1 MKLDYNEY
9 RKIIERLAPQAF
21 DTTYDYEFDTL
32 SNVFDD
38 MSYREHIREHI
49 ELIEKLLNTNLSKD
63 DRYILESWKERFT
76 DLNDEYIFDSV
87 MKHIGKAFNM
97 REICDM
103 ALVSYQSYRNYSS
116 TGKGLSYD
124 NMRKLTAK
132 MGAISRYVNDI
143 VKANK

>member
-1 MKLDYNEY
+1 MKLNQIEY

-21 DTTYDYEFDTL
+21 NTTYDYEFDTL

-38 MSYREHIREHI
+38 MSYREHI

-63 DRYILESWKERFT
+63 DRDILEAWKERFN
-76 DLNDEYIFDSV
+76 DLNDAYIFDNV

-97 REICDM
+97 RQICDM
-103 ALVSYQSYRNYSS
+103 AHVPYQSYRNYSS
-116 TGKGLSYD
+116 TGKNLSYE

-132 MGAISRYVNDI
+132 MGGISRYVNDI

>member
-1 MKLDYNEY
+1 MKKLNTLEY
-9 RKIIERLAPQAF
+9 RRVIERLAPE
-21 DTTYDYEFDTL
+21 TTNPTYDYEFDTL

-38 MSYREHIREHI
+38 MSYREHI

-63 DRYILESWKERFT
+63 DRDILETWKERFE
-76 DLNDEYIFDSV
+76 DLNDAYIFDSV

-103 ALVSYQSYRNYSS
+103 ALVPYQSYRNYSS
-116 TGKGLSYD
+116 SEKGLSYE

-132 MGAISRYVNDI
+132 MGGISRYVNDI

>member
-1 MKLDYNEY
+1 MKLNQIEY
-9 RKIIERLAPQAF
+9 RKTIERLAPE
-21 DTTYDYEFDTL
+21 TTNPTYDYEFDTM

-38 MSYREHIREHI
+38 MSFREHL
-49 ELIEKLLNTNLSKD
+49 ELIDKLLDTNISDD
-63 DRYILESWKERFT
+63 DRKVLTEWQQRYT
-76 DLNDEYIFDSV
+76 DWNDEYIFNDV
-87 MKHIGKAFNM
+87 MRHIGKAFNM

-103 ALVSYQSYRNYSS
+103 ALVPYQSYRNYSS

-132 MGAISRYVNDI
+132 MGGISRYVNDI

>member
-1 MKLDYNEY
+1 MKLDYNKY
-9 RKIIERLAPQAF
+9 RRAIERLAPE
-21 DTTYDYEFDTL
+21 TTNPTYDYEFDTM

-38 MSYREHIREHI
+38 MSFREHL
-49 ELIEKLLNTNLSKD
+49 ELIEKLLNTNISEN
-63 DRYILESWKERFT
+63 DRKILTEWQQRYT
-76 DLNDEYIFDSV
+76 DWNDEYIFDSV

-97 REICDM
+97 RQICDM
-103 ALVSYQSYRNYSS
+103 ALVPYQSYKNYSS
-116 TGKGLSYD
+116 TGKGLSYE

>member
-1 MKLDYNEY
+1 MKLDSNEY
-9 RKIIERLAPQAF
+9 RKTIERLAPQTF
-21 DTTYDYEFDTL
+21 NTTYDYEFDCV
-32 SNVFDD
+32 SNAFDD
-38 MSYREHIREHI
+38 MSYREHI

-63 DRYILESWKERFT
+63 DRDILKAWKERFN
-76 DLNDEYIFDSV
+76 DLNDAYIFDSV

-97 REICDM
+97 RQICDM
-103 ALVSYQSYRNYSS
+103 AHVPYQSYRNYSS
-116 TGKGLSYD
+116 TGKNLSYE

>member
-1 MKLDYNEY
+1 MKKLNALEY
-9 RKIIERLAPQAF
+9 RRVIERLAPE
-21 DTTYDYEFDTL
+21 TTNPTYDYEFDTM

-38 MSYREHIREHI
+38 MSFREHL
-49 ELIEKLLNTNLSKD
+49 ELIEKLLNTNISEN
-63 DRYILESWKERFT
+63 DRKILTEWQQRYT
-76 DLNDEYIFDSV
+76 DWNDEYIFDSV

-103 ALVSYQSYRNYSS
+103 AQVPYQSYRNYSS

-132 MGAISRYVNDI
+132 MGGISRYVNDI

>member
-1 MKLDYNEY
+1 MKMKKLNTLEY
-9 RKIIERLAPQAF
+9 RRVIERLAPE
-21 DTTYDYEFDTL
+21 TTNPTYDYEFDTM

-38 MSYREHIREHI
+38 MSFREHL
-49 ELIEKLLNTNLSKD
+49 ELIEKLLNTNISEN
-63 DRYILESWKERFT
+63 DRKILTEWQQRYT
-76 DLNDEYIFDSV
+76 DWNDEYIFDSV

-103 ALVSYQSYRNYSS
+103 AQVPYQSYRNYSS

-132 MGAISRYVNDI
+132 MGGISRYVNDI

>member
-9 RKIIERLAPQAF
+9 RKTIERLDPHVS
-21 DTTYDYEFDTL
+21 DTTYDYEFDCV

-38 MSYREHIREHI
+38 MSFREHL
-49 ELIEKLLNTNLSKD
+49 ELIKKLLDTNISEN
-63 DRYILESWKERFT
+63 DRKILTEWHQRYK
-76 DLNDEYIFDSV
+76 DLNDKYIFDSV

-97 REICDM
+97 RTICDI
-103 ALVSYQSYRNYSS
+103 ASVPYQSYKNYSS
-116 TGKGLSYD
+116 TGKGLSYE
-124 NMRKLTAK
+124 NMRKLIAK

>member
-1 MKLDYNEY
+1 MKLDSNEY
-9 RKIIERLAPQAF
+9 RKIIERLAPQTF
-21 DTTYDYEFDTL
+21 NTTYDYEFDCV
-32 SNVFDD
+32 SNIFDD
-38 MSYREHIREHI
+38 MSYREHI

-63 DRYILESWKERFT
+63 DRDILEAWKERFE
-76 DLNDEYIFDSV
+76 DLNDAYIFDSV
-87 MKHIGKAFNM
+87 MQHIGKAFNM
-97 REICDM
+97 RQICDM
-103 ALVSYQSYRNYSS
+103 ALVPYQSYKNYSS

>member
-1 MKLDYNEY
+1 MKKLNTLEY
-9 RKIIERLAPQAF
+9 RRVIERLAPE
-21 DTTYDYEFDTL
+21 TTNPTYDYEFDTM

-38 MSYREHIREHI
+38 MSFREHL
-49 ELIEKLLNTNLSKD
+49 ELIEKLLNTNISEN
-63 DRYILESWKERFT
+63 DRKILTEWQQRYT
-76 DLNDEYIFDSV
+76 DWNDEYIFDSV

-103 ALVSYQSYRNYSS
+103 AQVPYQSYRNYSS

-132 MGAISRYVNDI
+132 MGGISRYVNDI

>member
-1 MKLDYNEY
+1 MKKLNTLEY
-9 RKIIERLAPQAF
+9 RRVIERLAPE
-21 DTTYDYEFDTL
+21 TTNPTYDYEFDTL

-38 MSYREHIREHI
+38 MSYREHI

-63 DRYILESWKERFT
+63 DRDILETWKERFE
-76 DLNDEYIFDSV
+76 DLNDAYIFDSV

-103 ALVSYQSYRNYSS
+103 AHVPYQSYRNYSS
-116 TGKGLSYD
+116 TGKNLSYE
-124 NMRKLTAK
+124 NMRKLTKK
-132 MGAISRYVNDI
+132 MGGISRYVNDI

>member
-9 RKIIERLAPQAF
+9 RRVIERLAPE
-21 DTTYDYEFDTL
+21 TTNSTYDYEFDCI

-38 MSYREHIREHI
+38 MSFREHL
-49 ELIEKLLNTNLSKD
+49 ELIGKLLDTNISETDKKILTEWQQ
-63 DRYILESWKERFT
+63 RYT
-76 DLNDEYIFDSV
+76 DWNDEYIFNDV

-97 REICDM
+97 RQICDM
-103 ALVSYQSYRNYSS
+103 ALVPYQSYRNYSS
-116 TGKGLSYD
+116 MGKGLSYE

>member
-1 MKLDYNEY
+1 MKMKKLNALEY
-9 RKIIERLAPQAF
+9 RRVIERLAPE
-21 DTTYDYEFDTL
+21 TTNPTYDYEFDTM

-38 MSYREHIREHI
+38 MSFREHL
-49 ELIEKLLNTNLSKD
+49 ELIEKLLNTNISEN
-63 DRYILESWKERFT
+63 DRKILTEWQQRYT
-76 DLNDEYIFDSV
+76 DWNDEYIFDSV

-103 ALVSYQSYRNYSS
+103 AQVPYQSYRNYSS

-132 MGAISRYVNDI
+132 MGGISRYVNDI

>member
-9 RKIIERLAPQAF
+9 RKIIERLAPQTF

-38 MSYREHIREHI
+38 MSYREHI

-116 TGKGLSYD
+116 TGKGLSYK

-132 MGAISRYVNDI
+132 MGAVSSYVNAI

>member
-1 MKLDYNEY
+1 MKLNQIEY
-9 RKIIERLAPQAF
+9 RKTIERLAPE
-21 DTTYDYEFDTL
+21 TTNPTYDYQFDCV
-32 SNVFDD
+32 SCVFDD
-38 MSYREHIREHI
+38 MSYREHIK
-49 ELIEKLLNTNLSKD
+49 LIEKLLNTNLSKD

-76 DLNDEYIFDSV
+76 DLNDEYIFDNV

-132 MGAISRYVNDI
+132 MGGVSRYVNDI